1 MINSRKKQKG
11 FTLVELLIVIAI
23 IAVLAAVVTPVALNS
38 IAQSKATAI
47 IAEARSIQTADLT
60 YYVSNDSYAAK
71 IEDLSAYID
80 VSNSR
85 NAVYTIAD
93 RELTITVNEAR
104 VFALLDEDD
113 FFVQDDGLTVV
124 LASKNE

>member
-11 FTLVELLIVIAI
+11 FTLVELLIVVAI